1 MGHEKERAPGEA
13 GPEEG
18 SPRPVRGE
26 RLRAEVDALGALGEE
41 RTRERPTGC
50 SREESEREGSGS

>member
-1 MGHEKERAPGEA
+1 MGHEEERLPGEA
-13 GPEEG
+13 GPEED
-18 SPRPVRGE
+18 SSRPLRGE

-50 SREESEREGSGS
+50 SREESDPKGSGS